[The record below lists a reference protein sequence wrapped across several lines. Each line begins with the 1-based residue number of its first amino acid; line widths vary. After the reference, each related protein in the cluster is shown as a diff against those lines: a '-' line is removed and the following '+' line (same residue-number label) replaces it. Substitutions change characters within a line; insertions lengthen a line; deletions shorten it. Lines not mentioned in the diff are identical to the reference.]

1 MLLLQLGSD
10 RRSEE
15 SVSLAQTTTIAASPL
30 LRESEANWHRRRR
43 RFVRRAVPDNCWGR
57 KSLYFRTPASKTTL
71 DSIGKGAERYK
82 VRQSMD
88 SVNYGNFPREAV

>member
-1 MLLLQLGSD
+1 MRLTGID
-10 RRSEE
+10 
-15 SVSLAQTTTIAASPL
+15 VAVAS
-30 LRESEANWHRRRR
+30 S
-43 RFVRRAVPDNCWGR
+43 RAVPDNCWGR

-88 SVNYGNFPREAV
+88 RVSYGIFPCEAE